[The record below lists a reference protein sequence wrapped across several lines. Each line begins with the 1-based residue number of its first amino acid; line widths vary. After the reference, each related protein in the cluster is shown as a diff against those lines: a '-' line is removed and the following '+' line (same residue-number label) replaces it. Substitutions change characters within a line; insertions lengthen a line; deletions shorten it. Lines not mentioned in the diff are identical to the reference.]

1 MARKS
6 AKELRY
12 ERDTIIAS
20 IVEFAIRYGAQIV
33 YESFYNTK
41 TKDLKKLYD
50 NMTSCEPMVIAC
62 AGEHEYRRIFPKCDV
77 EGNKELI
84 SDADFVNKIQSGE
97 IPLTTNTLPLILAIK
112 NKQTLELAVELANNK
127 QSKQM

>member
-12 ERDTIIAS
+12 ERDAIIAS
-20 IVEFAIRYGAQIV
+20 IVEFAIRYGAQVV

-50 NMTSCEPMVIAC
+50 KMTSCEPMVVAC
-62 AGEHEYRRIFPKCDV
+62 EGEYEYRRIFPKCDV
-77 EGNKELI
+77 DGDKELI
-84 SDADFVNKIQSGE
+84 SDADFVKKIQSGE

-112 NKQTLELAVELANNK
+112 NRQTLEMAEELVAK
-127 QSKQM
+127 SK